1 MHLKPIGIIETPYAE
16 KFGAPRQPGLVEE
29 AIGVI
34 RLEAP
39 WNAEEAVRG
48 LDEFSHIWVIY
59 GFHLT
64 PESSEQL
71 TVRPPRLGGNERVG
85 VFASRSPFRPNR
97 LGLSLVRVLRVEP
110 GLVEVGGVDIV
121 DKSPVYDLKPYLPWV
136 ESQPDAKAG
145 FAAEKPDSKLDVAFE
160 VEIDP
165 QLQALVRSTIA
176 HDPRPA
182 YRANEVGEFG
192 MTIAGLN
199 IRWRVDPDTS
209 RAIIFEASLFDTGQE
224 RD

>member
-1 MHLKPIGIIETPYAE
+1 MHLNPIGIIETPYAE

-29 AIGVI
+29 ATGVI

-39 WNAEEAVRG
+39 WDAEEAVRG
-48 LDEFSHIWVIY
+48 LEEFSHIWVIY

-64 PESSEQL
+64 PESPAQL

-97 LGLSLVRVLRVEP
+97 LGLSLVQILGVEP
-110 GLVEVGGVDIV
+110 GLIEVGGVDIV
-121 DKSPVYDLKPYLPWV
+121 DRSPVYDLKPYLPWV
-136 ESQPDAKAG
+136 ESQPDAIAG
-145 FAAEKPDSKLDVAFE
+145 FAAAKPETKLDVEFE

-165 QLQALVRSTIA
+165 QLRELVRSTIA

-182 YRANEVGEFG
+182 YLAAEAGVFG
-192 MTIAGLN
+192 VTVAGLN
-199 IRWRVDPDTS
+199 VRWRVES
-209 RAIIFEASLFDTGQE
+209 NSSKAIVFEAASFDAGQE
-224 RD
+224 RQ